1 MTKWTQRLLAA
12 LAVAFMLAGCNSL
25 AVPDDDPKGAQRS
38 QTY

>member
-12 LAVAFMLAGCNSL
+12 LAVALMLAGCNSL
-25 AVPDDDPKGAQRS
+25 AVQDENPKSGQKS